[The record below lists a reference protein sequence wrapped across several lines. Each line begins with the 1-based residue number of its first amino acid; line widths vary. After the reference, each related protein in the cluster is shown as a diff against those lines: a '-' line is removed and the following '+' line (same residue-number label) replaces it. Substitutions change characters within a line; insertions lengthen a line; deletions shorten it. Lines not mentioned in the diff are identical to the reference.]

1 MDETSFNEAV
11 RSMEKHMYAVARSM
25 LRSDAD
31 CADAMQTA
39 VFSAWRRLASLQ
51 DERRF
56 PAWLMRILINAC
68 RDIQRSYQRQ
78 SIEQALD
85 DSIPSVNAAPCF
97 DLRWALEMLPEK
109 YRLPVVLRHLA
120 GMSISEIASALK
132 LPHTTVKWRIHEGL
146 HRLRALMEEEEEK

>member
-11 RSMEKHMYAVARSM
+11 RSMERRMYAVARSM

-39 VFSAWRRLASLQ
+39 VFSAWRRLSSLR
-51 DERRF
+51 DEHRF
-56 PAWLMRILINAC
+56 SAWLMRILINAC
-68 RDIQRSYQRQ
+68 RDIQRNYQRR

-85 DSIPSVNAAPCF
+85 DSIPAVHAAPCS

-120 GMSISEIASALK
+120 GMSISEIASAMK

-146 HRLRALMEEEEEK
+146 CRLRVLMKEEE